1 MRKNLLLLFYITLF
15 AHSNSNSQTDLIK
28 NITIQKT
35 ELKIKKFQD
44 PVFAKAKFFEI
55 LSTNP
60 NLPDSINYSIY
71 NEIGVCYAMIQNFDS
86 AIYFTNKSIELVPKV
101 ETEPINKNLIIL
113 VKTLGNMYSF
123 NNNAKSA
130 DSCFKDAL
138 QMCDKLQNSTNVKI
152 LVLGDYSTHFYNLN
166 NYVTSLK
173 LLSEAIKLNQLGP
186 KIDSNKTVLLKEK
199 MANIYFETHNYNF
212 AEKLY
217 LDNIAF
223 LQSGNHS
230 QQLAN
235 NYTGL
240 AATYQHKNNIKESNN
255 YFSKALTLYTQVN
268 NESYQNYCLMKLAEN
283 QLLTNQAAKGAPM
296 IKKAFDQM
304 SATNSPFLTE
314 AAPIYLKIL
323 HATNNVT
330 EAKAIMK
337 NEHLIKSLESN
348 FTEYALAYY
357 NATLPFLSTN
367 PNELNNTLKRIILV
381 SDSVHNQANRKDIL
395 EIEAKY
401 QLTINEE
408 KEALL
413 KAENKILA
421 QSINLKNIQL
431 AIYLIAG
438 ILLLTFFFYS
448 IKKYKQRITQHKQ
461 EINIKNVE
469 NEKLLL
475 DADKYSQEMLKMQ
488 DIIETQK
495 NNLLLHIEQMQSL
508 EKQIDLAAENNLYQE
523 KNVLIKQ
530 LEKLKT
536 GNKHIELF
544 MAKFN
549 TIFPK
554 FSTRLL
560 SKYPK
565 LTNSDIMF
573 CCLLRMNLT
582 PKEIASIL
590 NIEQQSFYKRKY
602 RLAEK
607 IELADIEKF
616 NELIFSI

>member
-1 MRKNLLLLFYITLF
+1 
-15 AHSNSNSQTDLIK
+15 
-28 NITIQKT
+28 
-35 ELKIKKFQD
+35 
-44 PVFAKAKFFEI
+44 
-55 LSTNP
+55 
-60 NLPDSINYSIY
+60 
-71 NEIGVCYAMIQNFDS
+71 
-86 AIYFTNKSIELVPKV
+86 
-101 ETEPINKNLIIL
+101 
-113 VKTLGNMYSF
+113 
-123 NNNAKSA
+123 
-130 DSCFKDAL
+130 
-138 QMCDKLQNSTNVKI
+138 
-152 LVLGDYSTHFYNLN
+152 
-166 NYVTSLK
+166 
-173 LLSEAIKLNQLGP
+173 
-186 KIDSNKTVLLKEK
+186 
-199 MANIYFETHNYNF
+199 
-212 AEKLY
+212 
-217 LDNIAF
+217 
-223 LQSGNHS
+223 
-230 QQLAN
+230 
-235 NYTGL
+235 
-240 AATYQHKNNIKESNN
+240 
-255 YFSKALTLYTQVN
+255 
-268 NESYQNYCLMKLAEN
+268 
-283 QLLTNQAAKGAPM
+283 M

-337 NEHLIKSLESN
+337 NENLIKSLESN

-357 NATLPFLSTN
+357 NATLPFSTN

-421 QSINLKNIQL
+421 QSINLKNFQL

-448 IKKYKQRITQHKQ
+448 IKKYKQRITLHKQ

-508 EKQIDLAAENNLYQE
+508 ENQIDLATEKNLYQE
-523 KNVLIKQ
+523 KNVLVKQ

-616 NELIFSI
+616 NEFIFSN